1 MSYEILT
8 VALAQTS
15 AVPGDVVANA
25 RAAAASIETAA
36 ASGASLVMFPELSL
50 IGYDLDLLDDPGTWV
65 TDGDPRL
72 DVVRGAVQD
81 GGLTAV
87 VGAAY
92 RHPDGTAWLASLAF
106 SPDGR
111 AHVHGKCYLHGRER
125 ELFRAAGAGA
135 LLDVDG
141 WRVALAICYDA
152 GVPGHAEDAA
162 RRGAEVYA
170 GSALYTLE
178 ETRRIDLHFGARAM
192 DHRMFAVVANHA
204 GRGPGWVSCGGS
216 GAWHP
221 DGTRLSQ
228 AATGPGVFTAVLS
241 RAEMVGLREKDAR
254 AGYPRA
260 AGAL

>member
-15 AVPGDVVANA
+15 SVPGDVAANA
-25 RAAAASIETAA
+25 GAAALAIKDAA

-50 IGYDLDLLDDPGTWV
+50 IGYDLDLLRDPGAWV
-65 TDGDPRL
+65 SEDDPRL
-72 DVVRGAVQD
+72 DVVRGAVRD

-87 VGAAY
+87 AGAAY

-106 SPDGR
+106 SADGQVR
-111 AHVHGKCYLHGRER
+111 VHGKCHLHGRER
-125 ELFRAAGAGA
+125 ELFRAAGPGA
-135 LLDVDG
+135 PLDVDG

-204 GRGPGWVSCGGS
+204 GSGPGWVSCGGS

-221 DGTRLSQ
+221 DGTRLTQ

-241 RAEMVGLREKDAR
+241 RAEMAGLREKDAR

-260 AGAL
+260 AG